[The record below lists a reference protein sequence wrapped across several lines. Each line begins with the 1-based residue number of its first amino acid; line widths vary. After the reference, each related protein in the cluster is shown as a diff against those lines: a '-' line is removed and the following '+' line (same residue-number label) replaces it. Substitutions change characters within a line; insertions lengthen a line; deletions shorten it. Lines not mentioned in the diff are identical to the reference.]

1 MSESNMQNTHS
12 PYTPRTEEVREYL
25 TRVQG
30 TGSSLA
36 QAQAEAIGLWFDRWL
51 IAERK
56 RVAEMAVERLF
67 SKLTRV
73 TLVDDDRNGIQYE
86 RYDIQVEP
94 SIQDNGKTLKLFI
107 KGNSP
112 KVS

>member
-1 MSESNMQNTHS
+1 MTD
-12 PYTPRTEEVREYL
+12 YTPSTQDVLDAYKGQL
-25 TRVQG
+25 IQ
-30 TGSSLA
+30 TGDHSYELIDEN
-36 QAQAEAIGLWFDRWL
+36 QAIAEFSRWL
-51 IAERK
+51 VAERK
-56 RVAEMAVERLF
+56 RVAEMAQKRLL
-67 SKLTRV
+67 SKITRV
-73 TLVDDDRNGIQYE
+73 TLVDDDRGGIQYE